1 MKLKIIIVLIF
12 SLATS
17 GLFAQF
23 NKSILLTTDN
33 LRMKGRIISITKDT
47 IFFQNKNV
55 GFRDAVDLQYVSE
68 LIVRKRRD
76 YRLLTTPLGILIGIL
91 PGVYISTLGERQET
105 THVGGL
111 VNGLGG
117 ALLGIAGGITG
128 GYYGYKLFKPKI
140 FTFNINGDK
149 HNLEEQKAILKDF
162 ITY

>member
-1 MKLKIIIVLIF
+1 M
-12 SLATS
+12 
-17 GLFAQF
+17 
-23 NKSILLTTDN
+23 
-33 LRMKGRIISITKDT
+33 
-47 IFFQNKNV
+47 
-55 GFRDAVDLQYVSE
+55 
-68 LIVRKRRD
+68 
-76 YRLLTTPLGILIGIL
+76 LTTPLGILIGIL

-105 THVGGL
+105 AHVGGL

-117 ALLGIAGGITG
+117 AIVGIAGGITG